1 MQLHQ
6 IRPIHKQK
14 KQKRIGHGG
23 KHGTHSGRGVKGQ
36 KSRSSRRMKP
46 IIRELIKKYP
56 KLRGYKFKSHKLK
69 PVIINLDI
77 LEKKFGPEEK
87 ISPQT
92 LLEKRLIR
100 KIKGRVPKVKILGTG
115 EIKKPL
121 TIEDC
126 QVSKGAEERIK
137 KAGGKIRI

>member
-6 IRPIHKQK
+6 IKPIHKQK

-36 KSRSSRRMKP
+36 KSRSSRRLKP
-46 IIRELIKKYP
+46 IIRELIKRYP
-56 KLRGYKFKSHKLK
+56 KLRGYKFKSYKIK

-77 LEKKFGPEEK
+77 LEKKFKPEET
-87 ISPQT
+87 ITPQT

-100 KIKGRVPKVKILGTG
+100 KIKGRVPKIKILGTG
-115 EIKKPL
+115 EITKAL
-121 TIEDC
+121 TIEGC
-126 QVSKGAEERIK
+126 QVSKSVGEKIK
-137 KAGGKIRI
+137 KAGGKIII

>member
-6 IRPIHKQK
+6 IRPIHKQE

-23 KHGTHSGRGVKGQ
+23 KHGTHSGRGVHGQ
-36 KSRSSRRMKP
+36 TSRGKPKSKP

-56 KLRGYKFKSHKLK
+56 KLKGYKFKSYKIK

-77 LEKKFGPEEK
+77 LEKKFGSEEK
-87 ISPQT
+87 ISPQA

-100 KIKGRVPKVKILGTG
+100 KIKGRIPKVKILGKG
-115 EIKKPL
+115 EIKKSL
-121 TIEDC
+121 TIEGC
-126 QVSKGAEERIK
+126 QASKSAEEKIK
-137 KAGGKIRI
+137 KAGGKIS

>member
-6 IRPIHKQK
+6 IKPIHKHK

-23 KHGTHSGRGVKGQ
+23 KRGTHSGRGIKGQ
-36 KSRSSRRMKP
+36 KSRASRRFKP

-69 PVIINLDI
+69 PAIVNLDI
-77 LEKKFGPEEK
+77 LEKKFGPEEI

-100 KIKGRVPKVKILGTG
+100 KIKGRIPRVKILGAG
-115 EIKKPL
+115 EIDKAFI
-121 TIEDC
+121 IESC
-126 QVSKGAEERIK
+126 QVSKNAEEKIK
-137 KAGGKIRI
+137 KAGGAIK

>member
-6 IRPIHKQK
+6 IRPTHKQK

-23 KHGTHSGRGVKGQ
+23 KRGTHSGRGVKGQ
-36 KSRSSRRMKP
+36 KSRASRRLKP

-56 KLRGYKFKSHKLK
+56 KLKGYKFKSHKTK

-100 KIKGRVPKVKILGTG
+100 KIKGRVPRVKILGKG
-115 EIKKPL
+115 EIKKSL
-121 TIEDC
+121 TIENC
-126 QVSKGAEERIK
+126 QVSKSAGEKIK
-137 KAGGKIRI
+137 KAGGKVL